1 MSEKNRAF
9 SKEKRP
15 FKNGNRPARP
25 VQPKPRPLFS
35 AARMAAVEAVYAVL
49 HNDAYASEAIDAQL
63 RNAGLSQADQR
74 LCTGLVYKTLE
85 NLIAIDFALSGFLK
99 DADALEEH
107 VRDILRIS
115 ACQALFMDRI
125 PENAIADEAV
135 RLTRALKLEGLTGL
149 VNGVVR
155 NLLRGKNDIPWPKE
169 DEGERYL
176 SIRYSMP
183 EWLVSRLIK
192 AYGEETAKEIIMFRT
207 QEHFMTV
214 RPNML
219 KLTDEAFEKLLQKK
233 VWQTEKGIVPHA
245 YHIREASQ
253 IARDVDFRS
262 GLFSI
267 QGESSML
274 CAQIAHPA
282 RASQVLDC
290 CAAPGG
296 KTAYMAEMMGG
307 TGRIYA
313 WDIHDHRVALLKAM
327 AQRLQLDNVRPAVHD
342 ACVLKD
348 DMVGTMDL
356 VLLDAPCS
364 GLGVMDDK
372 PDIKYRVSEK
382 SISELTQIQKKL
394 LDTCCQYVKR
404 GGTLVY
410 STCSILPEENALQAE
425 AFLKDHP
432 EFEMDDMSAFMDT
445 RFARHIGPFGLQ
457 LLESRD
463 GVEGFFIA
471 RMKRVRY

>member
-1 MSEKNRAF
+1 MSEKNSAF
-9 SKEKRP
+9 SKEKRLP
-15 FKNGNRPARP
+15 YQADHRAHPMQKKARPA
-25 VQPKPRPLFS
+25 FS
-35 AARMAAVEAVYAVL
+35 SARMAALQAVYAVL
-49 HNDAYASEAIDAQL
+49 HKDAYASEAIDEQL
-63 RNAGLSQADQR
+63 RDAGLSQADKR
-74 LCTGLVYKTLE
+74 LCTSLVYRTLE
-85 NLIAIDFALSGFLK
+85 NLMAIDFALSGFLK
-99 DADALEEH
+99 DANALEER

-115 ACQALFMDRI
+115 ACQALFMDKI
-125 PENAIADEAV
+125 SDNAIADEAV
-135 RLTRALKLEGLTGL
+135 RLTRALGLEGLTGL

-155 NLLRGKNDIPWPKE
+155 NLLRGKDAIPWPKE
-169 DEGERYL
+169 EDRERFL
-176 SIRYSMP
+176 SVRYSMP
-183 EWLVSRLIK
+183 KWLVIRLTE

-233 VWQTEKGIVPHA
+233 VWQSEKGLVPHA

-253 IARDVDFRS
+253 IARDADFRS
-262 GLFSI
+262 GCFSI

-274 CAQIAHPA
+274 CAQIAGPA
-282 RASQVLDC
+282 CASQVLDC

-313 WDIHDHRVALLKAM
+313 WDVHEHRVTLLKAM
-327 AQRLQLDNVRPAVHD
+327 AQRLRLDNVRPAVHD
-342 ACVLKD
+342 ACVLKP

-382 SISELTQIQKKL
+382 SVSELIQIQKKM
-394 LDTCCQYVKR
+394 LDTCCRYVKK
-404 GGTLVY
+404 GGALVY
-410 STCSILPEENALQAE
+410 STCSILPEENALQVKD
-425 AFLKDHP
+425 FLNNHP
-432 EFEMDDMSAFMDT
+432 EFEMVDMSASMDA
-445 RFARHIGPFGLQ
+445 RFAKHIGPFGLQ
-457 LLESRD
+457 LLEHRD